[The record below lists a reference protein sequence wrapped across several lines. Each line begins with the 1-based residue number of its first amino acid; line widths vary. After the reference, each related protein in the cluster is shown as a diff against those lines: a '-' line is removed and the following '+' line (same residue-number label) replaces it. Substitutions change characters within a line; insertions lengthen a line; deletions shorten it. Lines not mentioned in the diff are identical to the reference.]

1 MTYGAA
7 ASATA
12 KPAAIVQVQRIRPR
26 HNRQVTAVL
35 TIAAVSNSPVSFA
48 YPAATTPT
56 SAKASQKPRPVAT
69 SCHTPPEAADVAV
82 VDT

>member
-1 MTYGAA
+1 
-7 ASATA
+7 
-12 KPAAIVQVQRIRPR
+12 
-26 HNRQVTAVL
+26 VTAVL